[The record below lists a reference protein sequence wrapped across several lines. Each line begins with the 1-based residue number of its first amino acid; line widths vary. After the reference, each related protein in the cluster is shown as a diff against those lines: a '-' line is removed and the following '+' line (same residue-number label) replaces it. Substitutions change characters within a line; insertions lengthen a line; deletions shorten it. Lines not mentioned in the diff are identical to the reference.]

1 MVRFSYLIPR
11 IIIIALITIGVFMSQ
26 DPLLQRLS
34 IYRLENMTGAKAE
47 IGELKFDPGTG
58 KLMIKEFALAD
69 PHSPMRNF
77 FQTDIAYL
85 DVDLKRFP
93 KGQLVIKDGSVEGLV
108 FGAPRTDSGAL
119 DTPNNRTSQLQ
130 PGSASAST
138 DTPPTLNSKIAKI
151 GQNWLD
157 QFPVHTDIAPR
168 IEDIEFLKKSD
179 DLPLNLKTR
188 LREQLE
194 KIGSLQRQI
203 HELNTQRR
211 LAGERH
217 PNPLRPSNH
226 DKFEKDF
233 AQLVQ
238 KSQTIS
244 KDFVSL
250 EREAMQYRERLR
262 LEYENEILKLKD
274 FSSAAPFEG
283 EAISRL
289 LLTQIQ
295 EERVAEIVAWFKVFR
310 DSIPDPQT
318 SFLPTPIRGTNLN
331 LPGVAAKKPGLLI
344 KNLEI
349 DGEGRFAN
357 EHLKFYGTVK
367 NLTPEPH
374 LHNLPTTISLRAQGA
389 QHFIA
394 NCTLDRRTPISQ
406 DILKLQCPQFVLS
419 EKLLGDDNSLLVT
432 LGGGSQIQADIE
444 LNATGDQ
451 LTGKLIFR
459 HANVALHVDKLN
471 ELVGGQDVALQL
483 NQGVATVESFE
494 TAVYLSGTIDNYR
507 CDFTSDLGEKFAK
520 AANQTLQNN
529 ANRNIQRIENRLK
542 QKLAD
547 QLLSLNEA
555 MMPKLRTGNEML
567 SDLNMLLKTT
577 TEEEKSRP
585 RIAPLKNQ
593 NMIR

>member
-11 IIIIALITIGVFMSQ
+11 IIIIALIALGVFMSQ

-34 IYRLENMTGAKAE
+34 IQRLEKMTGAKAE
-47 IGELKFDPGTG
+47 IGELKFDPGSG

-85 DVDLKRFP
+85 DVDLQRFP
-93 KGQLVIKDGSVEGLV
+93 SGQLVIKEGSVEGLV

-119 DTPNNRTSQLQ
+119 DERELRETQPPNEPTS
-130 PGSASAST
+130 
-138 DTPPTLNSKIAKI
+138 PPTDSPPALNSKIAEI
-151 GQNWLD
+151 GQDWLD
-157 QFPVHTDIAPR
+157 QFPVRTDTALR
-168 IEDIEFLKKSD
+168 IEDIDFLKKPD
-179 DLPLNLKTR
+179 DLPLVLKNR
-188 LREQLE
+188 LREQLQQ
-194 KIGSLQRQI
+194 INSLQQQI
-203 HELNTQRR
+203 QELNTQRK

-217 PNPLRPSNH
+217 PNPLRPSNN
-226 DKFEKDF
+226 DKFEKEF
-233 AQLVQ
+233 AALVK
-238 KSQTIS
+238 KSQSIS
-244 KDFVSL
+244 KDFVNL

-262 LEYENEILKLKD
+262 LDYENAILKLKD
-274 FSSAAPFEG
+274 FSSTAPFEG

-310 DSIPDPQT
+310 NSIPDPQT
-318 SFLPTPIRGTNLN
+318 SFAPAPIRGTNLN
-331 LPGVAAKKPGLLI
+331 LPGVAVRKPGLLI
-344 KNLEI
+344 ENLEI

-374 LHNLPTTISLRAQGA
+374 LHHLPTTINLRAQGA

-419 EKLLGDDNSLLVT
+419 ERLLGEDNSLLVT

-444 LNATGDQ
+444 LNATENQ

-483 NQGVATVESFE
+483 NQGVASVESFE
-494 TAVYLSGTIDNYR
+494 TTVYLSGTIDDYR

-520 AANQTLQNN
+520 AANETLQKN
-529 ANRNIQRIENRLK
+529 ANRNIQRIQNRLK
-542 QKLAD
+542 QKLEN
-547 QLLSLNEA
+547 QLLTLSQA
-555 MMPKLRTGNEML
+555 MIPKLQTGNQML
-567 SDLNMLLKTT
+567 SDVNVLLNTTSEEIKTQQR
-577 TEEEKSRP
+577 EASP
-585 RIAPLKNQ
+585 SNQ

>member
-11 IIIIALITIGVFMSQ
+11 IIIIALIAIGVFMSQ

-34 IYRLENMTGAKAE
+34 IHQLENITGAKAE
-47 IGELKFDPGTG
+47 IGELKFDPSSG

-85 DVDLKRFP
+85 DVDLKRLP
-93 KGQLVIKDGSVEGLV
+93 DGQIVIKDGSVEGLV

-119 DTPNNRTSQLQ
+119 EDSKNITSQPPPELALH
-130 PGSASAST
+130 PK
-138 DTPPTLNSKIAKI
+138 DTTRPLDNKIAEI

-157 QFPVHTDIAPR
+157 QFPVHTKVAPR
-168 IEDIEFLKKSD
+168 IEEIDFLKKPD
-179 DLPLNLKTR
+179 ELPLSLKTR
-188 LREQLE
+188 LQDQLQQ
-194 KIGSLQRQI
+194 IGSLQRQI
-203 HELNTQRR
+203 NEINAERK
-211 LAGERH
+211 LAADRH
-217 PNPLRPSNH
+217 PNPLRPTNN

-233 AQLVQ
+233 ARLVQ

-244 KDFVSL
+244 QEFVSL

-262 LEYENEILKLKD
+262 LDYEKEMLNLKE
-274 FSSAAPFEG
+274 FSSTAPFEG

-289 LLTQIQ
+289 LLTELQ
-295 EERVAEIVAWFKVFR
+295 EERVAEIITWFKVFR

-318 SFLPTPIRGTNLN
+318 SFAPTPSRGTNLN

-344 KNLEI
+344 EKLEI

-357 EHLKFYGTVK
+357 EHMKFYGTVE
-367 NLTPEPH
+367 NLSSEPH
-374 LHNLPTTISLRAQGA
+374 LHDLPTTINLRAQGA

-394 NCTLDRRTPISQ
+394 SCTLDRRTPISQ
-406 DILKLQCPQFVLS
+406 DLLKLQCPQFVLS
-419 EKLLGDDNSLLVT
+419 QRLLGEDNSLLVT

-444 LNATGDQ
+444 LTATGDQ

-471 ELVGGQDVALQL
+471 NLVGGKDVALQL
-483 NQGVATVESFE
+483 NQGVASVESFE
-494 TAVYLSGTIDNYR
+494 TAVYLSGTIDDYR
-507 CDFTSDLGEKFAK
+507 YEFTSDLGSKFAK
-520 AANQTLQNN
+520 AANDVLQVN

-542 QKLAD
+542 QKLEA
-547 QLLSLNEA
+547 QLLSLNKA
-555 MMPKLRTGNEML
+555 LMPKLQIGNEML
-567 SDLNMLLKTT
+567 SDVNVLINSTN
-577 TEEEKSRP
+577 EEEKSRRREASP
-585 RIAPLKNQ
+585 NLQKI
-593 NMIR
+593 IR

>member
-11 IIIIALITIGVFMSQ
+11 IIIIALIALGVFMSQ

-34 IYRLENMTGAKAE
+34 IQRLEKMTGAKAE
-47 IGELKFDPGTG
+47 IGELKFDPGSG

-85 DVDLKRFP
+85 DVDLQRFP
-93 KGQLVIKDGSVEGLV
+93 DGQLVIKEGSVEGLV

-119 DTPNNRTSQLQ
+119 DEQAPRATPPSNEPTSA
-130 PGSASAST
+130 PT
-138 DTPPTLNSKIAKI
+138 DTPPALNSKIAEI
-151 GQNWLD
+151 GQDWLD
-157 QFPVHTDIAPR
+157 QFPVRTDATPR
-168 IEDIEFLKKSD
+168 IEDIDFLKKPD
-179 DLPLNLKTR
+179 DLPLILKNR
-188 LREQLE
+188 LREQLQQ
-194 KIGSLQRQI
+194 ISSLQNQI
-203 HELNTQRR
+203 HELNTQRKI
-211 LAGERH
+211 AGERH
-217 PNPLRPSNH
+217 PNPLRPNNN
-226 DKFEKDF
+226 DKFEKEF
-233 AQLVQ
+233 AALVK
-238 KSQTIS
+238 KSQSIS
-244 KDFVSL
+244 QDFVSL

-262 LEYENEILKLKD
+262 LDYENAILKLKD
-274 FSSAAPFEG
+274 FSSTTPFEG

-310 DSIPDPQT
+310 NSIPDPQT
-318 SFLPTPIRGTNLN
+318 SFDPAPIRGTNLN
-331 LPGVAAKKPGLLI
+331 LPGVAARKPGLLI
-344 KNLEI
+344 ENLEI

-374 LHNLPTTISLRAQGA
+374 LHHLPTTINLRAQGA

-419 EKLLGDDNSLLVT
+419 ERLLGEDNSLLVT

-444 LNATGDQ
+444 LNATEDQ
-451 LTGKLIFR
+451 LTGKLVFR

-471 ELVGGQDVALQL
+471 EIVGGQDVALQL
-483 NQGVATVESFE
+483 NQGVASVESFE
-494 TAVYLSGTIDNYR
+494 TTVYLSGTIDDYR

-520 AANQTLQNN
+520 AANETLQKN
-529 ANRNIQRIENRLK
+529 ANRNIQRIQNRLK
-542 QKLAD
+542 QKLEN
-547 QLLSLNEA
+547 QLLTLNQA
-555 MMPKLRTGNEML
+555 MIPKLQTGNQML
-567 SDLNMLLKTT
+567 SDVNTLLNTTSEEIKTQQR
-577 TEEEKSRP
+577 EASP
-585 RIAPLKNQ
+585 RNQ